1 MFVTRANGVGR
12 MDEALERETQG
23 VGVCALLVLLTNIK
37 ESV

>member
-12 MDEALERETQG
+12 IDEALEREKQG
-23 VGVCALLVLLTNIK
+23 DGVCTLHVLLTNIK